1 MPARVTTIAFDGAE
15 PRRVDAEVVLA
26 GSQVAFHIVGL
37 GDKAVA
43 ESKERVRGAFA
54 GIGLGLP
61 HKRIV
66 ANLSP
71 ADLPKEGTH
80 YDLPIALALLVVMGI
95 IPQDALD
102 TYVCVG
108 EMKLDGSIAAV
119 SGALPAAMA
128 ANQFGMGLICPF
140 DNGAEAAWGG
150 NPDILAPKSLIA
162 LINHFKGLAIL
173 ERPVPGEAKASSRSY
188 DLREVKGQ
196 ETPKRALEIAA
207 AGGHNLLFV
216 GPPGSGKSMLA
227 QRLPGILPP
236 MSSTELLETS
246 QIWSMAGLI
255 AKGELTLE
263 RPFRSPHH
271 SASMAALTGGGTRA
285 RPGEVSLAHNG
296 VLFLDELPE
305 FSPQALDS
313 LRQPLETS
321 EIVVA
326 RANHHIKYPA
336 RVQLIAAMNPCRCG
350 HGVPV
355 GGMSKGACGKA
366 PRCLR
371 DYQGRVSGPL
381 MDRIDLQIDV
391 PPVTA
396 MDLALP
402 APAEGSAEAAV
413 RVAAARQLQAERAQ
427 KLDLPA
433 ENALNAT
440 AFGSGLEKICAL
452 DPAATAL
459 LTQAAQQT
467 GLTAR
472 GWTRTLRL
480 ARTIAD
486 LEQAPNVLRRHVAE
500 ALIYRRNSA
509 LDIESKGNAASFS
522 TTFSGRAPVL

>member
-1 MPARVTTIAFDGAE
+1 MPGRVTTIAFDGAE
-15 PRRVDAEVVLA
+15 ARRVDAEVVLT
-26 GSQVAFHIVGL
+26 GGHVGFQVVGL
-37 GDKAVA
+37 GDNAVA
-43 ESKERVRGAFA
+43 ESQERVRGAVA

-61 HKRIV
+61 GQRIV

-80 YDLPIALALLVVMGI
+80 YDLPIALALMIVMGI

-102 TYVCVG
+102 GYVCVG
-108 EMKLDGSIAAV
+108 ELKLDGQIAAI
-119 SGALPAAMA
+119 SGALPAAIA
-128 ANQFGMGLICPF
+128 ASGFGMGLVCPH
-140 DNGAEAAWGG
+140 DNGPEAAWAGDAV
-150 NPDILAPKSLIA
+150 DILAPRSLVA

-173 ERPVPGEAKASSRSY
+173 ERPVQGTFRDAGHVY

-196 ETPKRALEIAA
+196 EVPKRALEVAA

-227 QRLPGILPP
+227 QRLPGILPA
-236 MSSTELLETS
+236 MNSRELLETS

-255 AKGELTLE
+255 AKGELTRD
-263 RPFRSPHH
+263 RPFRNPHH
-271 SASMAALTGGGTRA
+271 SASMAALTGGGARA

-321 EIVVA
+321 EVVVA
-326 RANHHIKYPA
+326 RANHHIRYPA

-355 GGMSKGACGKA
+355 GGSGKGACGKA

-396 MDLALP
+396 VDLALP
-402 APAEGSAEAAV
+402 APAEGSAEIAA
-413 RVAAARQLQAERAQ
+413 RVATAREMQAERAL
-427 KLDLPA
+427 KLELPP

-440 AFGSGLEKICAL
+440 AYGAGLEKICAL
-452 DPAATAL
+452 DPQATAL
-459 LTQAAQQT
+459 LTKAAEQA

-486 LEQAPNVLRRHVAE
+486 LEQSGAVLRRHVAE
-500 ALIYRRNSA
+500 ALVYRRTGA
-509 LDIESKGNAASFS
+509 MDPENARAPASFNS
-522 TTFSGRAPVL
+522 F